1 MKICNDLRWMNSGPL
16 TGLSDIELEAL
27 QPGSSI
33 MPGKVN
39 PVIPEAVS
47 MACADVLGND
57 LTISVAVQNG
67 NFQLN
72 VMLPV
77 IAYNLLKSINLLGN
91 CMPLLAK
98 KCIKSFKVN
107 KKSVQENLN
116 RNPILVTALNPI
128 IGYKKAAEIAK
139 KAYQEQ
145 RAIIEVAE
153 EMTTIERK
161 ELESL
166 LDPKNLIK
174 PYF

>member
-1 MKICNDLRWMNSGPL
+1 
-16 TGLSDIELEAL
+16 
-27 QPGSSI
+27 
-33 MPGKVN
+33 
-39 PVIPEAVS
+39 
-47 MACADVLGND
+47 
-57 LTISVAVQNG
+57 
-67 NFQLN
+67 
-72 VMLPV
+72 MLPV

-128 IGYKKAAEIAK
+128 IGYKKATEIAK

-145 RAIIEVAE
+145 RAIIDVAE

>member
-1 MKICNDLRWMNSGPL
+1 MYAS
-16 TGLSDIELEAL
+16 TG
-27 QPGSSI
+27 
-33 MPGKVN
+33 
-39 PVIPEAVS
+39 
-47 MACADVLGND
+47 
-57 LTISVAVQNG
+57 
-67 NFQLN
+67 
-72 VMLPV
+72 
-77 IAYNLLKSINLLGN
+77 
-91 CMPLLAK
+91 K

-145 RAIIEVAE
+145 RAIIDVAE

-166 LDPKNLIK
+166 LDPKNLD
-174 PYF
+174 

>member
-1 MKICNDLRWMNSGPL
+1 
-16 TGLSDIELEAL
+16 
-27 QPGSSI
+27 
-33 MPGKVN
+33 
-39 PVIPEAVS
+39 
-47 MACADVLGND
+47 
-57 LTISVAVQNG
+57 
-67 NFQLN
+67 
-72 VMLPV
+72 
-77 IAYNLLKSINLLGN
+77 
-91 CMPLLAK
+91 MPLLAK

-107 KKSVQENLN
+107 KMSVQENLN

-139 KAYQEQ
+139 RAYQEQ
-145 RAIIEVAE
+145 RAIIDVAE